1 MVVFPNAKIN
11 IGLNIIGKRADG
23 FHNIETVF
31 FPIQLKDALE
41 ILPVQNTTNN
51 LVEFTSSGLPVNVPT
66 QDNICVKAYTLLK
79 QHYPG
84 LPNIAMHL
92 HKHIP
97 MGAGMGGGSADA
109 AFVITAANK
118 LFNLQLTEQQQ
129 ISFAAQLGS
138 DCPFFIVNK
147 PCFASGRG
155 ENLAEL
161 TLDFTGYNIYIV
173 NPGIHINTAKAFGM
187 LQVNDRLPE
196 GQLKAAIERPIKD
209 WKLNISNGFEK
220 PVFAQHR
227 LLEEIKQALY
237 NQGAVYASMSG
248 SGSTLYGIFP
258 NTITPSFNFP
268 QNFFCS
274 MV

>member
-11 IGLNIIGKRADG
+11 IGLNVIGKRTDG

-31 FPIQLKDALE
+31 FPIQLRDALE
-41 ILPVQNTTNN
+41 ILPVQNNTNN
-51 LVEFTSSGLPVNVPT
+51 LVEFTNSGLAINVQT

-79 QHYPG
+79 QHYPR

-97 MGAGMGGGSADA
+97 MGAGMGGGSANA
-109 AFVITAANK
+109 AFVITTANK
-118 LFNLQLTEQQQ
+118 LFDLQLTEQQQ

-147 PCFASGRG
+147 PCFATGRG
-155 ENLAEL
+155 ENLTEIALDL
-161 TLDFTGYNIYIV
+161 TNYSIYII
-173 NPGIHINTAKAFGM
+173 NPSIHINTAKAFGM
-187 LQVNDRLPE
+187 LQVDDRLPE
-196 GQLKAAIERPIKD
+196 GQLISAINQPIDD
-209 WKLNISNGFEK
+209 WKDNVSNGFEK
-220 PVFAQHR
+220 PVFAQHPI
-227 LLEEIKQALY
+227 LEEIKQELY
-237 NQGAVYASMSG
+237 DQGAIYVSLSG

-274 MV
+274 KV